1 MRASSSKTIADA
13 ALDYAARGWKPVP
26 VNRKTKRPIGK
37 GWQERPFAPEQFNGN
52 AQNVGVQLGA
62 VSGGLVD
69 VDLDSQPAITL
80 APHLLPPTT
89 ATFGRRSKPCS
100 HHLYVSDL
108 CKTEKRAAIQFKD
121 STGTIVELRIGGAG
135 KGAFTVFLPSMHVS
149 GETVEWVTEGEPA
162 PVDGAELESAVTK
175 LAIAC
180 VLVQAY
186 PRQEGLRH
194 EAALALGGV
203 LARAGWQ
210 SDEIA
215 KMMTVVACHVGDEE
229 VNDRATAAA
238 SAVERLAKGETIYGL
253 RKFTEIW
260 GDDAAKSLKKWLHY
274 QDLLIGGGPSGG
286 WEDSIA
292 LAFAEQ
298 QREYFR
304 YVAGTGQW
312 MLWTSTYWQVE
323 HTLQA
328 FDEARKLCRD
338 GGDADAKKVAAVTTL
353 ARADRRI
360 AATTEQW
367 DSDLYRFN
375 TED

>member
-1 MRASSSKTIADA
+1 
-13 ALDYAARGWKPVP
+13 
-26 VNRKTKRPIGK
+26 
-37 GWQERPFAPEQFNGN
+37 
-52 AQNVGVQLGA
+52 
-62 VSGGLVD
+62 
-69 VDLDSQPAITL
+69 
-80 APHLLPPTT
+80 
-89 ATFGRRSKPCS
+89 
-100 HHLYVSDL
+100 
-108 CKTEKRAAIQFKD
+108 
-121 STGTIVELRIGGAG
+121 
-135 KGAFTVFLPSMHVS
+135 
-149 GETVEWVTEGEPA
+149 
-162 PVDGAELESAVTK
+162 
-175 LAIAC
+175 

-210 SDEIA
+210 ADEIA
-215 KMMTVVACHVGDEE
+215 KMMTVVARHVGDEE
-229 VNDRATAAA
+229 VNDRAAAAA

-253 RKFTEIW
+253 PKFTELW

-274 QDLLIGGGPSGG
+274 QDPLIGGGASGG

-298 QREYFR
+298 QKEYFR